1 MNAREKKRYVK
12 PRLRSIE
19 LETKEVMGVGCK
31 TPTGIP
37 NSAEKVPG
45 CGIPSFCLAEG
56 S

>member
-31 TPTGIP
+31 TPAGIP
-37 NSAEKVPG
+37 NVAQEVAG
-45 CGIPSFCLAEG
+45 CGIGAGCLLEG